1 MKLHKTLM
9 VAGVAAALSVTADAQ
24 QNTYSGYFIEG
35 NLYRHQLNPAF
46 GNDSLAYVA
55 FPGLGNLN
63 VGMHGNLHV
72 DDILYNV
79 NGRTT
84 TFLNPAVDAG
94 SFLSSLKDHNK
105 VGADINIPILSGGF
119 KAWGG
124 YNTVSISARATVN
137 ASIPRSVFSL
147 LKEGATNQ
155 TYDISDVRGRAYGY
169 AELAF
174 GHSRQITPKWR
185 VGGKLKVLLGGADVD
200 MKLSTAN
207 LTLGTDNWTATTD
220 AEIRSSVKGL
230 KYKTDVNDHTGHRYV
245 SGMDVDG
252 TGINGFG
259 LGFDLGAAY
268 TLNAD
273 WSFSAA
279 VQDLGF
285 IHWANDMLAST
296 NGVQTFQT
304 AVHTFS
310 ADGDAPN
317 SFDNEWK
324 KIRNELSALYELNDC
339 GDAGGRTTGLNATI
353 NLAAQ
358 YTLPYYRKL
367 TFGLLNSTRIAGKF
381 TTTDFRL
388 SANVAPVKVFSAG
401 ANFAVGTYG
410 CSFGWMLNAHPK
422 YFNFFIAMDHT
433 LGKLAKQG
441 LPLSSNGSIN
451 MGINFPF

>member
-1 MKLHKTLM
+1 MKLHKSLL
-9 VAGVAAALSVTADAQ
+9 VAGVAAALAVNASAQ
-24 QNTYSGYFIEG
+24 QNTYSGYFIDG

-46 GNDSLAYVA
+46 GNDSLSYVA

-72 DDILYNV
+72 DDVLYNV

-94 SFLSSLKDHNK
+94 TFLNSLKDHNK
-105 VGADINIPILSGGF
+105 VGADVNIPVLSGGF
-119 KAWGG
+119 RAWGG

-137 ASIPRSVFSL
+137 ATIPRSAFQL
-147 LKEGATNQ
+147 LKEGATND
-155 TYDISDVRGRAYGY
+155 TYDISDLRARAYAY

-174 GHSRQITPKWR
+174 GHSRQINDRWR
-185 VGGKLKVLLGGADVD
+185 VGAKLKFLLGGADVD
-200 MKLSTAN
+200 MRLYKAHLV
-207 LTLGTDNWTATTD
+207 LGEDNWTATTD

-230 KYKTDVNDHTGHRYV
+230 KYKTDLNDHTGHRYV
-245 SGMDVDG
+245 SGADVDG
-252 TGINGFG
+252 TGLNGFG
-259 LGFDLGAAY
+259 LGLDLGGEFK
-268 TLNAD
+268 LNQD
-273 WSFSAA
+273 WRFSAA
-279 VQDLGF
+279 LLDIGF
-285 IHWANDMLAST
+285 ISWSNDMLAST
-296 NGVQTFQT
+296 RGERTFQSAT
-304 AVHTFS
+304 HTFN
-310 ADGDAPN
+310 ADDDAPN
-317 SFDNEWK
+317 SFDAEWK
-324 KIRNELSALYELNDC
+324 KIRNELSALYELDDC
-339 GDAGGRTTGLNATI
+339 GDAGGRTTA
-353 NLAAQ
+353 LAATLNVAAE

-367 TFGLLNSTRIAGKF
+367 TFGFINSTRFAGKF
-381 TTTDFRL
+381 TATECRL

-441 LPLSSNGSIN
+441 LPLSSNGSVN

>member
-9 VAGVAAALSVTADAQ
+9 VAGVATLLATSASAQ
-24 QNTYSGYFIEG
+24 QNTYSGYFIDG

-46 GNDSLAYVA
+46 GNDSLTYVA

-63 VGMHGNLHV
+63 VGMHGNLRV
-72 DDILYNV
+72 DDVLYNV

-94 SFLSSLKDHNK
+94 TFLKSLKDHNK
-105 VGADINIPILSGGF
+105 VGADINIPILGGGF

-124 YNTVSISARATVN
+124 YNTVSIGARASVN

-147 LKEGATNQ
+147 LKEGATNS
-155 TYDISDVRGRAYGY
+155 TYDISDLKARAYAY
-169 AELAF
+169 AEIAF
-174 GHSRQITPKWR
+174 GHSRQINSKWR

-200 MKLSTAN
+200 MNLSTAQ

-230 KYKTDVNDHTGHRYV
+230 KYKTDVNEHTGRRYV
-245 SGMDVDG
+245 SGVDVDG
-252 TGINGFG
+252 TGLNGFG
-259 LGFDLGAAY
+259 LGFDLGANFK
-268 TLNAD
+268 LNQD
-273 WSFSAA
+273 WSFSASLL
-279 VQDLGF
+279 DLGF
-285 IHWANDMLAST
+285 IHWSNDMLAST
-296 NGVQTFQT
+296 CGPHTFQSG
-304 AVHTFS
+304 VHTFS
-310 ADGDAPN
+310 VDSDATN
-317 SFDNEWK
+317 SFSNEWK
-324 KIRNELSALYELNDC
+324 KIRDELYALYELDDC
-339 GDAGGRTTGLNATI
+339 GDVGGRTTA
-353 NLAAQ
+353 LAATLNVAAE

-367 TFGLLNSTRIAGKF
+367 TFGLISSTRIAGKF
-381 TTTDFRL
+381 TSTECRL

-410 CSFGWMLNAHPK
+410 CSFGWMLNVHPK
-422 YFNFFIAMDHT
+422 GFNFFLATDHS

-441 LPLSSNGSIN
+441 LPLSSNGSVN